1 MLLLISH
8 FVRKDSLLMLTCPDD
23 QYLYYCS
30 ERVGSLL
37 FTQGCVSENGYHI
50 GVSGVPRNGN
60 S

>member
-1 MLLLISH
+1 MLLLICH
-8 FVRKDSLLMLTCPDD
+8 FVMKNSLLMLTCPDG
-23 QYLYYCS
+23 QCLYYRI

-37 FTQGCVSENGYHI
+37 FTQGSVSETGYPT